1 MGSMKSPGYENNQQ
15 PEQSQISRRKF
26 LYGSGAAVT
35 AAFVGA
41 NTKLFIDHLDTEET
55 VPVAAPV
62 PEEISPAPES
72 IEVEPKLTS
81 ESFDRWKKGFQAW
94 WVMQYDSVVFVN
106 ENNEPVA
113 PPIAFQEFTVLKER
127 VREGKKVMEPYALK
141 PGAADEDGFLIDNFA
156 KEWLRYVKPLVAD
169 KYNVDVDSL
178 QLVHITEEFEQAL
191 KSDDPVLIAKIRNH
205 EITHVLDLMHYYA
218 DIPASETDGRDKIT
232 YIEEELLFTEPDI
245 TPLMAS
251 ELRSLVPA
259 LCAKESLFK
268 DRQMNTDGAQGIAQ
282 FKTLTWNGLKIGEY
296 GKSQP
301 FTKQVEAIGLQ
312 FGQIHRELVMNDRIN
327 EMYTQIETLF
337 VSRESFEKYFWVPLM
352 INAYN
357 AGADRMKKVVENF
370 MEKYLIDDL
379 RNQFAPVDGMDLFY
393 AMSKSAVKNGVE
405 GYVEDA
411 PKYNGYIYGL
421 RDVLQAEKR
430 EREVQLA
437 SH

>member
-1 MGSMKSPGYENNQQ
+1 MSEKLNQTSNQ
-15 PEQSQISRRKF
+15 QISRRKF

-35 AAFVGA
+35 SAFVGA

-55 VPVAAPV
+55 VPVAASV
-62 PEEISPAPES
+62 PEETTPEPES
-72 IEVEPKLTS
+72 VEVAPKLTS

-94 WVMQYDSVVFVN
+94 WVMPYNSVVFVD

-113 PPIAFQEFTVLKER
+113 PPIAFQDFTVQKER
-127 VREGKKVMEPYALK
+127 IRDGRKVVEPYALT
-141 PGAADEDGFLIDNFA
+141 PGKADEDGFLTDNLA
-156 KEWLRYVKPLVAD
+156 NEWLRHVKPLVAN
-169 KYNVDVDSL
+169 KYEVDVDTL
-178 QLVHITEEFEQAL
+178 RLVHITEEFEQAL
-191 KSDDPVLIAKIRNH
+191 KSDDTVLIAKIRNH
-205 EITHVLDLMHYYA
+205 EITRVLDLMHYYA
-218 DIPASETDGRDKIT
+218 DIPASETDSRDKIT
-232 YIEEELLFTEPDI
+232 YIEEELLFTEPGI

-251 ELRSLVPA
+251 ELRSLVPG

-268 DRQMNTDGAQGIAQ
+268 DRQMNIDGAQGIAQ
-282 FKTLTWNGLKIGEY
+282 FKTKTWNGLKIGEY
-296 GKSQP
+296 GESQP
-301 FTKQVEAIGLQ
+301 YTRQVEAIGLQ
-312 FGQIHRELVMNDRIN
+312 FGQIYRELVMNDRIN

-352 INAYN
+352 INSYN
-357 AGADRMKKVVENF
+357 AGAGRMKKVVETF
-370 MEKYLIDDL
+370 MEKYVIDDL

-405 GYVEDA
+405 GYVDDA

-437 SH
+437 SNW